1 MYAEI
6 ANAAIDNIAVSKNLS
21 KKYIIKFIRWEILKN
36 VLVAMMCLF
45 ISIIVLAGIKG
56 LTNCCSV

>member
-21 KKYIIKFIRWEILKN
+21 KKYIIKFIRREILKN